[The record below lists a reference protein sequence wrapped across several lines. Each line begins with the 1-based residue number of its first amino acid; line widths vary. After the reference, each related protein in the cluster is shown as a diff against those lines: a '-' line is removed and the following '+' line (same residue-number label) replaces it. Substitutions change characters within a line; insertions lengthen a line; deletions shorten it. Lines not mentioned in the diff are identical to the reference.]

1 MPILNLT
8 MRSQD
13 LDGGIDAN
21 NANNIAK
28 KTFNL
33 QRTFRI
39 KYLKLL
45 HIYHN
50 MEYSNLHSEGDSEMA
65 NTILFARIS
74 FLNGANSV
82 FYENLVENN
91 LSRTREHQGMICLGS
106 TIDKP
111 ATNVFKDMFKVL
123 HDGKDHLYINNPFSI
138 ELFKLDSR
146 SPDVDNTD
154 LATYNATAS
163 HLIVPI
169 TQSEFR
175 GALDSNGQMISF
187 IFEYQEDMKK

>member
-13 LDGGIDAN
+13 LDGGDNSN
-21 NANNIAK
+21 NASLIAK

-50 MEYSNLHSEGDSEMA
+50 IDYANIHSEEDSDMA

-74 FLNGANSV
+74 FLNGNNSV
-82 FYENLVENN
+82 FYENLIENN
-91 LSRTREHQGMICLGS
+91 IPTLREHQGMICLGG

-111 ATNVFKDMFKVL
+111 NTNIFKDMFKVL
-123 HDGKDHLYINNPFSI
+123 HDGKEFLYINSPFTI
-138 ELFKLDSR
+138 ELFKLDTR
-146 SPDVDNTD
+146 TPAEGNTN
-154 LATYNATAS
+154 LSTYNSTPS
-163 HLIVPI
+163 HLIVPVS
-169 TQSEFR
+169 QSEFR
-175 GALDSNGQMISF
+175 GNLDSSGQMISF
-187 IFEYQEDMKK
+187 VFEYTEDMKK

>member
-1 MPILNLT
+1 MPILNIT

-13 LDGGIDAN
+13 LDGGDDSTN
-21 NANNIAK
+21 NNRLAK

-50 MEYSNLHSEGDSEMA
+50 MEYINLHSDGDSDMS

-74 FLNGANSV
+74 FLNGNNSV
-82 FYENLVENN
+82 FYENLVENGIPT
-91 LSRTREHQGMICLGS
+91 TREHQGMICLGS

-111 ATNVFKDMFKVL
+111 STNVFKDMFKVL
-123 HDGKDHLYINNPFSI
+123 HDGKEHLYINQPFTI
-138 ELFKLDSR
+138 ELFKLDPS
-146 SPDVDNTD
+146 SPSTDNTN
-154 LATYNATAS
+154 LATYNSTTS

-169 TQSEFR
+169 TQEEFR
-175 GALDSNGQMISF
+175 GDLDSNGQMISF
-187 IFEYQEDMKK
+187 IFEYNEDMKK

>member
-1 MPILNLT
+1 MPILNIA

-13 LDGGIDAN
+13 LDGGDDAN
-21 NANNIAK
+21 NATRIAK

-50 MEYSNLHSEGDSEMA
+50 IEYSNIHSEGDSEMA

-74 FLNGANSV
+74 FLNGNNSV
-82 FYENLVENN
+82 FYENLVENGIPA
-91 LSRTREHQGMICLGS
+91 TREHQGMICLGS
-106 TIDKP
+106 TIDKV

-123 HDGKDHLYINNPFSI
+123 HDGKEHLYINSPFTI

-146 SPDVDNTD
+146 SPATDNSN
-154 LATYNATAS
+154 LATYNATTS

-175 GALDSNGQMISF
+175 GTLDSSGQMISF
-187 IFEYQEDMKK
+187 IFEYNEDMKK

>member
-1 MPILNLT
+1 MPILNIT

-13 LDGGIDAN
+13 LDGGDDSTN
-21 NANNIAK
+21 NNRLAK

-50 MEYSNLHSEGDSEMA
+50 MEYINLHSDGDSDMS

-74 FLNGANSV
+74 FLNGNNSV
-82 FYENLVENN
+82 FYENLVENGIP
-91 LSRTREHQGMICLGS
+91 T
-106 TIDKP
+106 
-111 ATNVFKDMFKVL
+111 TNVFKDMFKVL
-123 HDGKDHLYINNPFSI
+123 HDGKEHLYINQPFTI

-146 SPDVDNTD
+146 SPSTDNTN
-154 LATYNATAS
+154 LATYNSTTS

-169 TQSEFR
+169 TQEEFR
-175 GALDSNGQMISF
+175 GDLDSNGQMISF
-187 IFEYQEDMKK
+187 IFEYNEDMKK